1 MTLYIAVAL
10 VLLALLYAAPGVA
23 AVTRGWVPPMNRR
36 HVHAP
41 RIYGWGQLTVAFA
54 LCWQTAFGLLIS
66 DSGIRPSAPLIGSA
80 ILVAG
85 FVVMMVG
92 QRADG
97 KSKCGGT
104 P

>member
-1 MTLYIAVAL
+1 
-10 VLLALLYAAPGVA
+10 
-23 AVTRGWVPPMNRR
+23 
-36 HVHAP
+36 
-41 RIYGWGQLTVAFA
+41 
-54 LCWQTAFGLLIS
+54 LIS